1 MRKLIVWITLFAAI
15 PFVLQAQDVETLPDS
30 IKGIDTLRI
39 SKDFNSF
46 ELKEYTSDKS
56 LLPSLDATML
66 NLSEEPLFRYPN
78 PDLKYTLPRF
88 DYFSDEFL
96 TVYPIRYGFNSWYQG
111 GDLLGVN
118 SHFQLTNF
126 LTGNLG
132 LSYTSSFLGPMYPQ
146 RYHNGSVSLDL
157 TWKLHDRIR
166 INTYGQ
172 YSVREGI
179 NPALSPMINGGNY
192 YGGEVQ
198 VKIYKNFGIGVG
210 FVNSYYRKNWT
221 LQPTARPMVFD

>member
-1 MRKLIVWITLFAAI
+1 MKKLILWLFVLLTAQS
-15 PFVLQAQDVETLPDS
+15 VLQAQEIEVKPDS
-30 IKGIDTLRI
+30 IQGSDTLPI
-39 SKDFNSF
+39 DGDLYSP
-46 ELKEYTSDKS
+46 ELKEFLLDKL
-56 LLPSLDATML
+56 LLPPLDSTMSIFSSDLPFYRSDL
-66 NLSEEPLFRYPN
+66 NLKYN
-78 PDLKYTLPRF
+78 PPRW
-88 DYFSDEFL
+88 DYFSDEYL
-96 TVYPIRYGFNSWYQG
+96 TVYPVRFAFDNWFQG
-111 GDLLGVN
+111 GDYLGVN
-118 SHFQLTNF
+118 SHFQLTDF

-132 LSYTSSFLGPMYPQ
+132 ISYTSSFYGPMYPQ
-146 RYHNGSVSLDL
+146 RYNNGSVSLDL
-157 TWKLHDRIR
+157 TWRLHDRVR

-198 VKIYKNFGIGVG
+198 VKIFKNFGIGVG